1 MRQKVYRRAKIGKGS
16 AEAFLLP
23 KKSYPRG
30 SFVRGAGN
38 DGRIAAGS
46 CGPGRWRDSP
56 YPFSSSSLSG

>member
-46 CGPGRWRDSP
+46 CGPGVLIHFRVLRCLAD
-56 YPFSSSSLSG
+56 